1 SRRPGCACSTGSAF
15 RRKLD
20 GEQFLVEGLRR
31 RAGSCSELVSE
42 QAPELVVDGECVG
55 GVPSRLERPHQEPV
69 AALAVW
75 LERDERAAAAFGGGA
90 LGAPAPQSRLADAL
104 ERAR

>member
-42 QAPELVVDGECVG
+42 QAPELVVDGERVG

-69 AALAVW
+69 AAFAVW
-75 LERDERAAAAFGGGA
+75 LERGECASAAFGGGD
-90 LGAPAPQSRLADAL
+90 LGSSQPEPGL
-104 ERAR
+104 